1 MAVTNLTEARINA
14 LPLGSGIWRDEQ
26 VRGLMVICHASTKT
40 YAAQGDVRRNG
51 RHVRTVRV
59 KIDRCDRI
67 GLREARRRAK
77 ELMSQIQSGVDPTAG
92 PRETAMTVAQ
102 ALDAHVSERA
112 LRPSTLSSYRDH
124 LDRCLKSV
132 RGRAV
137 TDLTRQDV
145 RDLFEQLRSKHG
157 QTTAAGAMR
166 TLRAVINTAMRIDET
181 IGSNPVVAVRIPVPR
196 ARHVAEV
203 DLADWWTRCEALSPV
218 RRDLHRT
225 MMLTGARKT
234 TLLLLERR
242 DVDLERRV
250 LRFRHMKVGGELLYP
265 MGERLAEMLRRRMD
279 DDEPLKSGWLWPSP
293 TSASGRTVEAKERSN
308 KGLPSPHEYR
318 HLNRTL
324 AIAAG
329 VPYAESALLL
339 GHRLP
344 GASGG
349 YVHREHLVEHLR
361 PYAQAVEALILSR
374 ALKREGNPAAQAP
387 SKAAIELTGVR
398 I

>member
-1 MAVTNLTEARINA
+1 MTVVNLTEARLNA

-26 VRGLMVICHASTKT
+26 VKGLLVICHASART
-40 YAAQGDVRRNG
+40 YAVQGDVRRGG
-51 RHVRTVRV
+51 RHVRTVRM

-67 GLREARRRAK
+67 GLREARRRAR
-77 ELMSQIQSGVDPTAG
+77 ELMSQIQSGVDPTAK
-92 PRETAMTVAQ
+92 PRETGMTVRQ
-102 ALDAHVSERA
+102 AFDAHVSERE
-112 LRPSTLSSYRDH
+112 LRPSTMQSYREH
-124 LDRCLKSV
+124 IERYLKPV

-137 TDLTRQDV
+137 ADLSRQDV
-145 RDLFEQLRSKHG
+145 RDLFEQLRTKHG

-166 TLRAVINTAMRIDET
+166 TLRAIINTAMRIDET
-181 IGSNPVVAVRIPVPR
+181 ITSNPMVAVRIPVPK
-196 ARHVAEV
+196 ARKVAEI
-203 DLADWWTRCEALSPV
+203 DYRDWWTRCEKLSPI

-234 TLLLLERR
+234 TLLLLERE
-242 DVDLERRV
+242 DVDLEKRV
-250 LRFRHMKVGGELLYP
+250 LKFRHMKVGGEMLYP
-265 MGERLAEMLRRRMD
+265 MGEHLTEMIRLRMEED
-279 DDEPLKSGWLWPSP
+279 GPLNSRWLWPSP
-293 TSASGRTVEAKERSN
+293 TSESGRTVEAKERSS

-324 AIAAG
+324 AIAAD

-361 PYAQAVEALILSR
+361 PHAQAIESLILSK
-374 ALKREGNPAAQAP
+374 ALDVPG
-387 SKAAIELTGVR
+387 
-398 I
+398 

>member
-1 MAVTNLTEARINA
+1 MTVVNLTEARINA

-26 VRGLMVICHASTKT
+26 VKGLMVICHASIRT

-77 ELMSQIQSGVDPTAG
+77 ELMSQIQSGTDPTAK
-92 PRETAMTVAQ
+92 PRETGITIAQ
-102 ALDAHVSERA
+102 AFAAHVAERE
-112 LRPSTLSSYRDH
+112 LRPTTAESYRTH
-124 LDRCLKSV
+124 IEKYLRSV

-137 TDLTRQDV
+137 ADLTRQDV
-145 RDLFEQLRSKHG
+145 RDLFEEIKTKHG
-157 QTTAAGAMR
+157 QTTAAGVMR

-181 IGSNPVVAVRIPVPR
+181 ITSNPMVAVRIPVPKPR
-196 ARHVAEV
+196 QVAEI
-203 DLADWWTRCEALSPV
+203 DYAEWWKRTEGQSPV

-234 TLLLLERR
+234 TLLLLERD

-250 LRFRHMKVGGELLYP
+250 LRFRHMKVGGEMLYP
-265 MGERLAEMLRRRMD
+265 MGERLTEIVRGRMAA
-279 DDEPLKSGWLWPSP
+279 DEPLRSKWLWPSP
-293 TSASGRTVEAKERSN
+293 TSESGRTVEAKEKKS

-361 PYAQAVEALILSR
+361 PHAQAIEDLIMTQCAAYATRAVSR
-374 ALKREGNPAAQAP
+374 YGAD
-387 SKAAIELTGVR
+387 SKTLPLDCT
-398 I
+398 

>member
-1 MAVTNLTEARINA
+1 MAVMNLTEARINA

-26 VRGLMVICHASTKT
+26 VKGLMVICHASTKT
-40 YAAQGDVRRNG
+40 YAVQGDVRRGG
-51 RHVRTVRV
+51 RHIRTVRV
-59 KIDRCDRI
+59 KIDRCDRM

-77 ELMSQIQSGVDPTAG
+77 ELMSQIQSGVDPTSK
-92 PRETAMTVAQ
+92 PRETGMTVAQ
-102 ALDAHVSERA
+102 AYEAHVSERE
-112 LRPSTLSSYRDH
+112 LRPSTSISYREHIDKY
-124 LDRCLKSV
+124 LRSV

-137 TDLTRQDV
+137 ADLSRQDV
-145 RDLFEQLRSKHG
+145 RDLFEQLRSRHG

-166 TLRAVINTAMRIDET
+166 TLRAIINTAMRIDET
-181 IGSNPVVAVRIPVPR
+181 ITSNPMVAIRIPVPKPR
-196 ARHVAEV
+196 QVAEINY
-203 DLADWWTRCEALSPV
+203 AAWWKRSEAMSPV

-234 TLLLLERR
+234 TLLLLERD

-250 LRFRHMKVGGELLYP
+250 LRFRHMKVGGEMLYP
-265 MGERLAEMLRRRMD
+265 MGERLTEIIKARMAA
-279 DDEPLKSGWLWPSP
+279 DEPLRSDWLWPSP
-293 TSASGRTVEAKERSN
+293 ASASGRVVEAKERSSR
-308 KGLPSPHEYR
+308 GVPSPHEYR

-361 PYAQAVEALILSR
+361 PHAQAVENLILSR
-374 ALKREGNPAAQAP
+374 AAVLHASLNDDAVPATTE
-387 SKAAIELTGVR
+387 AA
-398 I
+398 

>member
-1 MAVTNLTEARINA
+1 MAVINLTEARIA
-14 LPLGSGIWRDEQ
+14 SLPLGSGIWRDEQ
-26 VRGLMVICHASTKT
+26 VKGLMVVCHASSRT

-51 RHVRTVRV
+51 RHVRTVRI

-77 ELMSQIQSGVDPTAG
+77 EIMSEIQSGVDPTAR
-92 PRETAMTVAQ
+92 PRESAMTVKEAFE
-102 ALDAHVSERA
+102 AHVSERE
-112 LRPSTLSSYRDH
+112 LRATTEASYRDH
-124 LDRCLKSV
+124 LDRCLRRV

-137 TDLTRQDV
+137 VDLSRQEV
-145 RDLFEQLRSKHG
+145 RDLFQELKSRHG
-157 QTTAAGAMR
+157 TTTAAGAMR

-181 IGSNPVVAVRIPVPR
+181 IASNPVVAVRIPVPKPR
-196 ARHVAEV
+196 QVEEI
-203 DLADWWTRCEALSPV
+203 DYPDWWRRCELLSPV
-218 RRDLHRT
+218 RRDLQRT

-242 DVDLERRV
+242 DVDLDGRT
-250 LRFRHMKVGGELLYP
+250 LRFRHMKVGGEIRYP
-265 MGERLAEMLRRRMD
+265 MGRFLTEMLRQRMD
-279 DDEPLKSGWLWPSP
+279 ADVPLRSRWLWPSP
-293 TSASGRTVEAKERSN
+293 TSESGRTVEAKERSA

-344 GASGG
+344 GATGG

-361 PYAQAVEALILSR
+361 PYAQAIEDLVLTR
-374 ALKREGNPAAQAP
+374 AQPVFTAVG
-387 SKAAIELTGVR
+387 
-398 I
+398 